1 MRNMEQLKE
10 LQEPSLV
17 NQPEG
22 SIFEQSLNAPW
33 KVWNQIHSWL
43 VLPWVRLLFVLN
55 GIAWG
60 TDWRFYG
67 VPIVQK
73 HRDSQMRF
81 GTGLRLRSSMR
92 SNPLGPNHPVI
103 LATWKP
109 GACLEIGSNFAMTGG
124 CICAEEEITIG
135 DNVVVG
141 ANTTI
146 VDTDFHPLES
156 QKRLLSAPNAET
168 ARVLIEDRVFIGMN
182 CLILKGVRIGEGSV
196 IGAGSVVTREIPAGV
211 IAAGNPALILRRFS
225 STVH

>member
-1 MRNMEQLKE
+1 MEQLGE
-10 LQEPSLV
+10 FQEHSPV
-17 NQPEG
+17 DQPEG
-22 SIFEQSLNAPW
+22 SIFEQGLNAPW

-43 VLPWVRLLFVLN
+43 VLPWVRLVFASN
-55 GIAWG
+55 GITWG

-73 HRDSQMRF
+73 HRDSQMFF
-81 GTGLRLRSSMR
+81 GPGLRLRSSLR

-103 LATWKP
+103 LATRKP
-109 GACLEIGSNFAMTGG
+109 GACLEIGAHFAMTGG
-124 CICAEEEITIG
+124 CICAEENIAIG
-135 DNVVVG
+135 DHVVVG

-146 VDTDFHPLES
+146 VDTDFHPLEF
-156 QKRLLSAPNAET
+156 QMRLLSGANAET

-211 IAAGNPALILRRFS
+211 IAAGNPAQILRQFS
-225 STVH
+225 YTVH